1 LWVEKR
7 AGDRL
12 VIHVTTADIT
22 LALVLRAQ
30 LVAYQEAGWRVVG
43 ASAPGPY
50 VARLEESKIEH
61 VPLHHATRAMA
72 LRNDLLAMTE
82 LVQLFR
88 RMNPSVVHT
97 HTPKAGV
104 YGRVAARLAGVPA
117 IVNTVHGLYA
127 TPEDPLPKRAA
138 VYTVERLASFCSDA
152 ELVLNPEDADVLYRL
167 GVPRR
172 KVTVLGSG
180 IDLNR
185 YDPSRVTADERRA
198 LRQEMGASD
207 DDVVVGVVGRLV
219 WEKGYREVF
228 EAARRLR
235 TEAPS
240 VRVVCVGPE
249 EPDKPDRVG
258 PADLEEAQRNGV
270 CWLGARSDLQRLY
283 AAFDLFVLASYRE
296 GFPLSLME
304 ASAMAL
310 PVIATD
316 IRGCRQVVDNGGT
329 GLIVPPRD
337 SAALTRAIATLA
349 ADPERRAKMGAAA
362 RAKAEAEFDEQ
373 VLIRRTL
380 ATYGRLLQR

>member
-1 LWVEKR
+1 LWVQKR
-7 AGDRL
+7 AGDQL

-30 LVAYQEAGWRVVG
+30 LLAYKQAGWRVVG

-50 VARLEESKIEH
+50 VARLEESNIEH
-61 VPLHHATRAMA
+61 VPLQHATRTMA
-72 LRNDLLAMTE
+72 LRTDLLALTE
-82 LVQLFR
+82 LVKLFR
-88 RMNPSVVHT
+88 QMSPSVVHT
-97 HTPKAGV
+97 HTPKAGI
-104 YGRVAARLAGVPA
+104 YGRVAARVAGVPA

-138 VYTVERLASFCSDA
+138 VYTVERLAAFCSDA

-185 YDPSRVTADERRA
+185 FDPSKVAADERRT
-198 LRQEMGASD
+198 LRQEMGAAEG
-207 DDVVVGVVGRLV
+207 DVVVGVVGRLV

-235 TEAPS
+235 SEAPS

-258 PADLEEAQRNGV
+258 PGDLEEAQRNGV
-270 CWLGARSDLQRLY
+270 RWLGPRSDLHHLY

-310 PVIATD
+310 PVVATD
-316 IRGCRQVVDNGGT
+316 IRGCRQVVDDGRT

-337 SAALTRAIATLA
+337 SAALAEAISSLA
-349 ADPERRAKMGAAA
+349 ADPDRRAKMGATA

-373 VLIRRTL
+373 ALIRTTL